1 MSWGSSLVEVIM
13 MISMICMNLLR
24 DSVGSKY
31 HHFHRDDKHLFL
43 HDCMLI
49 NIINKN
55 AEGQVHHMTPLKVIA
70 IQVDVP
76 NLGLWCLFSPPWGNN
91 SQILT

>member
-1 MSWGSSLVEVIM
+1 M
-13 MISMICMNLLR
+13 MIVAQATNFSEGRSLSRVR
-24 DSVGSKY
+24 DSVGSAY

-43 HDCMLI
+43 HDYMLI

-70 IQVDVP
+70 IHVDAP
-76 NLGLWCLFSPPWGNN
+76 HLGLRCLFSPPRGK
-91 SQILT
+91 